1 MHVIFCEVRDVDH
14 CVDHQD
20 HRQGRH
26 LDVDHQRRVRLHQV
40 HHLDVDHQNL
50 DERQDRLDVDH
61 LVRQGDLLDLG
72 ERRDQGVFLGQDGSL
87 DLVERQGL
95 DGSQMG

>member
-1 MHVIFCEVRDVDH
+1 MISCEVRDVDH

-20 HRQGRH
+20 RRRGRH
-26 LDVDHQRRVRLHQV
+26 LDVDHQHRVRLHQV
-40 HHLDVDHQNL
+40 HHLDVDHRNL
-50 DERQDRLDVDH
+50 DERRDRLDVVH
-61 LVRQGDLLDLG
+61 LDRQGDLLGLG
-72 ERRDQGVFLGQDGSL
+72 ERRDLDVFLGQDGSL